1 MIDWEEGLGGREG
14 DSHSLTPCMHQPYHT
29 HTIPLFRPFAT
40 FYRLLLTL
48 PSSASRLGVDAVL
61 SMIPCQMST
70 SAVALLRLNILAHLQ
85 FTGDKPCFPLAA
97 NHPLTLSH
105 PIPLPESPQDRTRF
119 S

>member
-14 DSHSLTPCMHQPYHT
+14 DSHSLTPRMHQPYHT

-48 PSSASRLGVDAVL
+48 PSSASRLGVDVVL
-61 SMIPCQMST
+61 AMIPCQMST

-97 NHPLTLSH
+97 NHPLTPSH
-105 PIPLPESPQDRTRF
+105 PIPLPESPQDRSRF